1 MGICAK
7 ELRHYVVRPALKHLD
22 MWSPTGENLLLGTAA
37 IESGLGFHLKLANHQ
52 ALGIYQ
58 ISPRMHRNIWDFF
71 LAPHAEL
78 SSKVRGLA
86 SQREFLSH
94 PHHELATNLVYA
106 TAIAWLIYHR
116 SGIQIEAIDKEDITA
131 MGRLWQKRFHS
142 RNPGTI
148 QSFCESYQTMIIES
162 GSSTEESEY
171 FNQTSARPA

>member
-7 ELRHYVVRPALKHLD
+7 ELRHYVVRPALKHLG

-37 IESGLGFHLKLANHQ
+37 KESGLGFHLKQANHQ

-58 ISPRMHRNIWDFF
+58 ISPRMHRNIWDSF

-86 SQREFLSH
+86 SQREFLCH

-116 SGIQIEAIDKEDITA
+116 SGIQIDKINKEDITA
-131 MGRLWQKRFHS
+131 MGRLWQRHFRS

-148 QSFCESYQTMIIES
+148 QSFLESYQTMIIES
-162 GSSTEESEY
+162 GNSTEESEY
-171 FNQTSARPA
+171 FNQTTAKPA

>member
-7 ELRHYVVRPALKHLD
+7 ELRHYVVRPALKHLG
-22 MWSPTGENLLLGTAA
+22 MWSPTAENLLLGTAA
-37 IESGLGFHLKLANHQ
+37 RESGLGFHLKLANHQ

-58 ISPRMHRNIWDFF
+58 ISPRMHRKIWDLF
-71 LAPHAEL
+71 LAPNPDL

-116 SGIQIEAIDKEDITA
+116 SGIKIEKIDQGDITA
-131 MGRLWQKRFHS
+131 MGKLWQKQFHS

-148 QSFCESYQTMIIES
+148 QSFCESYQKMIIES
-162 GSSTEESEY
+162 GNSSEESKY
-171 FNQTSARPA
+171 FNQAAAKPA